1 MSNMSDC
8 RFENTYN
15 DFLDCLDA
23 LRQYLPLSEGEYR
36 AAYRM
41 IRHFLCFCKD
51 AGIIRSFD
59 HEAII
64 KHLDHMKE
72 EPAVQQTSILDGPQ
86 QAAQSECGLCADE
99 GVGSM
104 YRAD

>member
-1 MSNMSDC
+1 MRLEENLLC
-8 RFENTYN
+8 RIWVIAALKTH
-15 DFLDCLDA
+15 A
-23 LRQYLPLSEGEYR
+23 LRQYQPVSESEYR

-64 KHLDHMKE
+64 KHLDQMKE
-72 EPAVQQTSILDGPQ
+72 EPAVPQTSILDGPQ
-86 QAAQSECGLCADE
+86 QPVQG
-99 GVGSM
+99 
-104 YRAD
+104 